1 MSGDQVAALRSLIEQ
16 VRPVTASHERTLPV
30 LPALEQLL
38 PFRGLQRGTM
48 LWVGGG
54 SGATSLAFGLAAGPT
69 QAGSWVA
76 CVAGREFGWASAA
89 ELGVDLHRVAVVR
102 SEPADWAAVTAALV
116 DAFDVVLCGP
126 DHQPERNQ
134 VLRLAARARER
145 GSVVVAV
152 GGDGPGVG
160 RGRVRPW
167 PGVDVRLDVDD
178 PSWDGIGAGWG
189 SLRGRQV
196 AVRAGGRHGMDR
208 TRRVDLRLPG
218 DGGVEP
224 IERSGSPGD
233 RSPDGPSPL
242 PVEGTPGDG
251 TGAEVL
257 AFRAR
262 PA

>member
-54 SGATSLAFGLAAGPT
+54 PGATSLAFGLAAGPT

-76 CVAGREFGWASAA
+76 CVGGREFGWASAA

-126 DHQPERNQ
+126 DHQPERSQ

-152 GGDGPGVG
+152 GGDARSGGHG
-160 RGRVRPW
+160 RARPW
-167 PGVDVRLDVDD
+167 PGVDIRLDVDGS
-178 PSWDGIGAGWG
+178 SWGGIGVGWG
-189 SLRGRQV
+189 ALRDRQL

-208 TRRVDLRLPG
+208 IRRVDLRLPAA
-218 DGGVEP
+218 GGVESADAG
-224 IERSGSPGD
+224 E
-233 RSPDGPSPL
+233 PS
-242 PVEGTPGDG
+242 VEGAPGAGAD
-251 TGAEVL
+251 AEVL